1 MVRIMLHRLVLIWLS
16 VMFAGCTAMM
26 VGGAGVAG
34 YQLGKDERPPA
45 TVAADSTITTKIKGK
60 FAGDAVVS
68 VFDVGVS
75 TYEGR
80 VTLTGDV
87 GSYAARETAEKI
99 ALETGGVKSV
109 NNQIRIEN

>member
-1 MVRIMLHRLVLIWLS
+1 MVLRKWLLIGAVAALS
-16 VMFAGCTAMM
+16 GCTAMM

-34 YQLGKDERPPA
+34 YQLGKDERPAAAVA
-45 TVAADSTITTKIKGK
+45 TDSAITTKIKGK
-60 FAGDAVVS
+60 YAADAVVS

-87 GSYAARETAEKI
+87 GSFAARETAEKL
-99 ALETGGVKSV
+99 ALDTDGVKSV
-109 NNQIRIEN
+109 NNQIRIEH